1 MLAFFEWKAVWWL
14 SQASLRTNI
23 TPALSHGLSA
33 NAHKQASILTR
44 LATKF
49 AHLWLPVLKGH
60 GVEPVWQSKYIS
72 LSSSSATALCDEVYD
87 HINALSDNDVIEDVD
102 PDMIEGSFVFVVSLF
117 W

>member
-1 MLAFFEWKAVWWL
+1 RWHEEELLVVEEMHQVLAFFEWKAVWWL

-49 AHLWLPVLKGH
+49 THLW
-60 GVEPVWQSKYIS
+60 
-72 LSSSSATALCDEVYD
+72 
-87 HINALSDNDVIEDVD
+87 
-102 PDMIEGSFVFVVSLF
+102 
-117 W
+117 